1 MCIAYAYCVH
11 CVYNDGMNL
20 NVTIS
25 AKAALIAHEFWPEVL
40 ICKTST
46 PVKLLLC
53 YMKSHISLHGTPSY
67 LATRCLLLHVQAVHK
82 TFNTNTDEISLSYTI
97 RESAGCKLYF

>member
-1 MCIAYAYCVH
+1 MCIVYAYCVH

-40 ICKTST
+40 I
-46 PVKLLLC
+46 
-53 YMKSHISLHGTPSY
+53 
-67 LATRCLLLHVQAVHK
+67 
-82 TFNTNTDEISLSYTI
+82 
-97 RESAGCKLYF
+97 